1 MKKIEEEILKR
12 EDESEQKILQM
23 EQIMCKL
30 AQTSSIYQPSAED
43 PSRSTTHT
51 DSE

>member
-1 MKKIEEEILKR
+1 MQ
-12 EDESEQKILQM
+12 QKILQM

-30 AQTSSIYQPSAED
+30 AQTSYIYQPSVED
-43 PSRSTTHT
+43 PSRSLEVTTHT